1 MSYIIEDYMIKDL
14 NLSGNELLTYAFLT
28 TQGVCDDT
36 LEQMRSK
43 IGMKSVTTLKTT
55 LKSLLDRGLIT
66 STKEKVN
73 YPTTY
78 SVVNTPNTTKGVE
91 EVSNKINPREILR
104 RGVMSRRSVLD

>member
-14 NLSGNELLTYAFLT
+14 NLSGNELLTYAFLS
-28 TQGVCDDT
+28 TQGVCDET

-55 LKSLLDRGLIT
+55 LKSLVDRGLII

-78 SVVNTPNTTKGVE
+78 TVVNNTQDTPKSDKVNPKEVLRKGVL
-91 EVSNKINPREILR
+91 V
-104 RGVMSRRSVLD
+104 SRRSMLD